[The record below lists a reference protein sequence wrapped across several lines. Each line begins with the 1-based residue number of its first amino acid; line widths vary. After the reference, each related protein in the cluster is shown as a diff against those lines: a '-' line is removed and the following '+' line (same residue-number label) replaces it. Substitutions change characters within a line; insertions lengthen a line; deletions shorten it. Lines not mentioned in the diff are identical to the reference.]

1 VCVARQPIL
10 TRKLK
15 VFGYELLYRMGDG
28 PVYNGIDSTAATAS
42 VITSSFLGIGID
54 RLVEKGRAFI
64 NFDRTLLLSR
74 AVDALPPERVVIEL
88 LETIVV
94 DDDVVARCQELK
106 RRGFTLALDDVVS
119 EHGLERVIRFAD
131 IIKVDFAAADR
142 EMRRELAAHL
152 GHCGKA
158 LLAEKVENPDDF
170 ESAVEM
176 GYALFQ
182 GYFFARPNVVRGPD
196 VRPSNHRRLRL
207 LECTSGD
214 DFDFETIEEVLRTE
228 PELSY
233 QLLRYLNSARF
244 AWKSEIR
251 SVRHALALLGAEEI
265 RRWSALVALCGMAK
279 GCPEALL
286 SYSVIRARFCES
298 VSKYAGKAGGDGTSE
313 LFLMG
318 LLSMLDAILSCPLE
332 SVVNGLHLSSGVQE
346 ALLGKDSTSTA
357 ATIYSLVKAV
367 ERGDWEQAA
376 PFAGSLGVS
385 NIELSRIYCEAVDW
399 ARKLEL

>member
-1 VCVARQPIL
+1 MNGRTACAQETTARPEDDHPPLQAASSDDVCVARQPIL

-15 VFGYELLYRMGDG
+15 VFGYELLYRTGDALA
-28 PVYNGIDSTAATAS
+28 YNGIDSTSATAS
-42 VITSSFLGIGID
+42 VITSSFLSIGID

-64 NFDRTLLLSR
+64 NFDRTLLLSG
-74 AVDALPPERVVIEL
+74 AMDALPPERVVIEL

-94 DDDVVARCQELK
+94 DDQVVARCQELK

-119 EHGLERVIRFAD
+119 EHGVDRLIRYAD
-131 IIKVDFAAADR
+131 IVKVDFAATDQD
-142 EMRRELAAHL
+142 MRRELAAHL
-152 GHCGKA
+152 GQHGKA
-158 LLAEKVENPDDF
+158 LLAEKVENPDDY
-170 ESAVEM
+170 ESALEM
-176 GYALFQ
+176 GYGLFQ
-182 GYFFARPNVVRGPD
+182 GYFFARPNVMRGPD

-207 LECTSGD
+207 LECTSAD
-214 DFDFETIEEVLRTE
+214 DFDFEAIEELLRTE

-298 VSKYAGKAGGDGTSE
+298 VSRYAGKSGGDGTSE

-318 LLSMLDAILSCPLE
+318 
-332 SVVNGLHLSSGVQE
+332 
-346 ALLGKDSTSTA
+346 
-357 ATIYSLVKAV
+357 
-367 ERGDWEQAA
+367 
-376 PFAGSLGVS
+376 
-385 NIELSRIYCEAVDW
+385 
-399 ARKLEL
+399 